1 MAESSEPSA
10 QVLSHVQAYHD
21 ERCLESPIYKFL
33 LSEVTFTH
41 ASRGLIVA
49 RMPVRA
55 EHLNN
60 SGSIHGSVSATIVD
74 WAGGLAIA
82 AWDRRD
88 QTGPSVDINVSYLG
102 TAGDGIVEIE
112 GRVDRLGSNLG
123 FTSVG
128 IWRVD
133 AQGKR
138 GAPIIL
144 GRHTK
149 FLRFSKA
156 GPGLEEGER
165 EKAEKI

>member
-1 MAESSEPSA
+1 MADIGA
-10 QVLSHVQAYHD
+10 ANADVLTHVQAYHD
-21 ERCLESPIYKFL
+21 ERCLGSPIYKFL
-33 LSEVTFTH
+33 LSNVTFTH

-49 RMPVRA
+49 RMPVRP
-55 EHLNN
+55 EHLNI

-82 AWDRRD
+82 AWDLRD

-102 TAGDGIVEIE
+102 TAGGGIVEIE
-112 GRVDRLGSNLG
+112 GRVDRVGSNLG

-133 AQGKR
+133 SEGKR
-138 GAPIIL
+138 GAPVIL

-149 FLRFSKA
+149 FLRFSKPGA
-156 GPGLEEGER
+156 GVNYTE
-165 EKAEKI
+165 A